1 MQGAVLK
8 FYWDSILDDVGS
20 SFSVTSTSTGDYA
33 LTSMTN
39 WMEVNRWKA
48 SSSATQ
54 NFIYE
59 GATTKEADYFAIAG
73 HNLNTA
79 GATITLQASSS
90 TAFAGEQS
98 TIFIEAPGNDRSF
111 LKEFTSPGQ
120 GIKAWKIILSG
131 QTTACYI
138 SVCALGTRTELDY
151 INPSFDPY
159 AQEIKAN
166 TNMSYGGYVTGTH
179 VKYTERQVNILL
191 SNKTTSI
198 YNKVKTWWETHQLK
212 NFFMTWDITND
223 STNIWLMR
231 GDERFNNPISVDQY
245 RNINLNLIGRKE

>member
-8 FYWDSILDDVGS
+8 FYWDSILDDAGS

-33 LTSMTN
+33 LANMTN
-39 WMEVNRWKA
+39 NLEVNRWKA

-59 GATTKEADYFAIAG
+59 GTTTKEADYIAIAG

-79 GATITLQASSS
+79 GATLTLQASSS

-98 TIFIEAPGNDRSF
+98 TLFIEAPSNDRVF

-120 GIKAWKIILSG
+120 GIKSWKIILSG
-131 QTTACYI
+131 QTTACHI
-138 SVCALGTRTELDY
+138 SICSLGTRTELDY
-151 INPSFDPY
+151 ITPPFDPY
-159 AQEIKAN
+159 GQEIKAQ
-166 TNMSYGGYVTGTH
+166 TNLTNGGYVTGIHTQ
-179 VKYTERQVNILL
+179 YTERQMNIFL

-212 NFFMTWDITND
+212 NFFVAWDITND

-231 GDERFNNPISVDQY
+231 GDEKFNNPISVDQY
-245 RNINLNLIGRKE
+245 RNITLSLIGRKE